1 MIQTSVIIW
10 TAISAFICF
19 ALPIA
24 GFIIMQVKK
33 QKITR
38 PFLVGALAF
47 FISQIVIRIPIL
59 TMVLPYMMWFIKLSM
74 NSWLYGLFLGLTAGL
89 FEEGARLIFI
99 KLLCKRNRRYVDGIA
114 FGLGHGGIEAII
126 LVGVNL
132 ISMLVYFIAINSGT
146 FDSLMARLDPAY
158 VTAIYDQ
165 CIGLTAFDAA
175 LTGIERIMAVGAHI
189 GMTVIILTGIKK
201 NRSFLYLIIA
211 ILVHTALDAPI
222 LILPKVFG
230 VGTLGVEIYIA
241 LFTAGLI
248 IYTIKAKKKFSDIDQ
263 TLSEDKGQEE
273 HSIEEA

>member
-1 MIQTSVIIW
+1 
-10 TAISAFICF
+10 
-19 ALPIA
+19 
-24 GFIIMQVKK
+24 
-33 QKITR
+33 
-38 PFLVGALAF
+38 
-47 FISQIVIRIPIL
+47 
-59 TMVLPYMMWFIKLSM
+59 
-74 NSWLYGLFLGLTAGL
+74 
-89 FEEGARLIFI
+89 
-99 KLLCKRNRRYVDGIA
+99 
-114 FGLGHGGIEAII
+114 
-126 LVGVNL
+126 
-132 ISMLVYFIAINSGT
+132 MLVYFIAINSGT

-222 LILPKVFG
+222 VILPKVFG